1 MDRFPYTAEDR
12 EDQVCQLID
21 ARIHAIKHD
30 IRVNRASTVA
40 AVLERLDL
48 GSFEGDT
55 AVVLYLAVV
64 GHSAAVGVDHAAAVE
79 HAIFKEAE
87 ALAERDVADMERHR
101 AESARENRIEQRVWH
116 HFFSREVAA

>member
-12 EDQVCQLID
+12 EDRVCQLID

-30 IRVNRASTVA
+30 IRANRVSTVE

-48 GSFEGDT
+48 GDYEGD
-55 AVVLYLAVV
+55 ARDVLRLAVV
-64 GHSAAVGVDHAAAVE
+64 GRSRAVGVEHAAAVE
-79 HAIFKEAE
+79 AAIYFEAE
-87 ALAERDVADMERHR
+87 ALAERDVSDMERRR
-101 AESARENRIEQRVWH
+101 AEEAQHARIEQRVWN

>member
-30 IRVNRASTVA
+30 IRANRASTVA

-48 GSFEGDT
+48 GDFEGV
-55 AVVLYLAVV
+55 AAEVLYLAVI

-87 ALAERDVADMERHR
+87 ALAERDVADMERR
-101 AESARENRIEQRVWH
+101 RSESARENSASLRIWDRM
-116 HFFSREVAA
+116 FAREVPA

>member
-30 IRVNRASTVA
+30 IRANRVSTVE

-48 GSFEGDT
+48 GDFEGD
-55 AVVLYLAVV
+55 AREVLRQAVV
-64 GHSAAVGVDHAAAVE
+64 GHSAAVGVAHAAAVE
-79 HAIFKEAE
+79 AAIYFEAE
-87 ALAERDVADMERHR
+87 HLAERDVADMERRR
-101 AESARENRIEQRVWH
+101 AQSAQDARIEQRVWN
-116 HFFSREVAA
+116 HFFASHALA

>member
-12 EDQVCQLID
+12 EDQICQLID

-30 IRVNRASTVA
+30 IRVNRVSTVE

-48 GSFEGDT
+48 GDFDGD
-55 AVVLYLAVV
+55 ARDVLRQAVV

-79 HAIFKEAE
+79 AAIYFEAE
-87 ALAERDVADMERHR
+87 ALAERDLVDMERR
-101 AESARENRIEQRVWH
+101 REESARENRIQQRVWD
-116 HFFSREVAA
+116 HFFARGVLA

>member
-1 MDRFPYTAEDR
+1 MSRFPYTAEDR

-48 GSFEGDT
+48 GDTEEDAGDILR
-55 AVVLYLAVV
+55 AAVV

-79 HAIFKEAE
+79 AAIYFEAE
-87 ALAERDVADMERHR
+87 ALSERDVADMERNR
-101 AESARENRIEQRVWH
+101 ADSARDSRIEQRVWN
-116 HFFSREVAA
+116 HFFSRVPA